1 MSNISII
8 GAGPGGLAIGLMLLN
23 QGHEVHIY
31 EKDKRVGGRSK
42 RLTFGDFVFDSGP
55 TFFMYQPILREVFER
70 SGLDFDQHIKLTK
83 LDPLYG
89 LYFNDYVIEPSANP
103 EVTANMFETISE
115 GGGKAYQ
122 TWYKKQKIKFN
133 RVMPILQK
141 PFPNVFHFLR
151 PDVLKGAP
159 VLHPFQSVFQRLSKF
174 FDNEDLIH
182 TLSFQA
188 KYLGM
193 ASFEAPSVFTILPFL
208 EHHGGLYHI
217 EGGLNQI
224 NETMAKL
231 FVEKG
236 GHLHLETEVKHIEV
250 KNKAI
255 EWFETTHG
263 IVQADQV
270 VLNADFAHAMLN
282 LVDAQALKQF
292 HHEKIKSMKYSVSA
306 MMVYIGLDEI
316 FDFKHHSVFFSKD
329 YKKYLYR
336 LMENSQ
342 DLSDMSFYMH
352 NPSKIDKTL
361 APEGQSALY
370 LLMPVPNNDA
380 GIDWDIQKEEMFDQ
394 MVQTIFEKTG
404 ISIEKHI
411 VSKNFLTPIDWEK
424 DYHVY
429 KGAVFN
435 LAHGFDQMLHKR
447 PQNNFKDIRNL
458 YLVGGG
464 THPGSGLPTIY
475 QSAIITANYLKKVAP

>member
-8 GAGPGGLAIGLMLLN
+8 GAGPGGLAIGLMLLK
-23 QGHEVHIY
+23 QGHEVHIF
-31 EKDKRVGGRSK
+31 EKDNQVGGRSK
-42 RLTFGDFVFDSGP
+42 RLTFGDFIFDSGP
-55 TFFMYQPILREVFER
+55 TFFMYQPILREVFEKA
-70 SGLDFDQHIKLTK
+70 GLDFDANIKLTK

-89 LYFNDYVIEPSANP
+89 LYFNDYVIEPAADP
-103 EVTANMFETISE
+103 KETAKMFESISK
-115 GGGKAYQ
+115 GAGAAYE
-122 TWYKKQKIKFN
+122 TWYKKQHTKFK

-141 PFPNVFHFLR
+141 PFPNIFHFLR
-151 PDVLKGAP
+151 PDVIKGAP

-224 NETMAKL
+224 NETMARL
-231 FVEKG
+231 FVEQG
-236 GHLHLETEVKHIEV
+236 GKLHLNTEVKHIEV
-250 KNKAI
+250 KNKSI
-255 EWFETTHG
+255 EWFETTKG
-263 IVQADQV
+263 TFQADQV
-270 VLNADFAHAMLN
+270 VLNADFADAMLR
-282 LVDAQALKQF
+282 LVDNQALKQF
-292 HHEKIKSMKYSVSA
+292 HHEKIRSMKYSVSA
-306 MMVYIGLDEI
+306 MMVYVGLDQI
-316 FDFKHHSVFFSKD
+316 FDFRHHSVFFSKD
-329 YKKYLYR
+329 YKHYLRR
-336 LMENSQ
+336 LMENST
-342 DLSDMSFYMH
+342 DLNDMSFYMH
-352 NPSKIDKTL
+352 NPSKIDETL
-361 APEGQSALY
+361 APKGQSALY

-380 GIDWDIQKEEMFDQ
+380 GIDWDIQKDVMFEQ
-394 MVQTIFEKTG
+394 MMQTIYEKTG
-404 ISIEKHI
+404 ISIKNHI
-411 VSKNFLTPIDWEK
+411 VSKNYLTPVGWEK
-424 DYHVY
+424 EYHVY

-475 QSAIITANYLKKVAP
+475 QSAIITANYLKKVSS